1 MMETPLGVLRR
12 VRKARQGVDA
22 APLALA
28 LVCAGLVAALSSDF
42 VYSPGMYVGFD
53 GSKSPAVARLNI
65 PRSVKGDEKHPEK
78 DVDLAPSMAQTALT
92 VTLVSTRG
100 MGVFVVDGRVVT
112 SDQLVVE
119 LKQAAERGGT
129 ARPLLIKTDGSL
141 MMRDFMVFCA
151 AARKA
156 HFPGVMIAAND
167 APR

>member
-1 MMETPLGVLRR
+1 METPLGVLRR

-53 GSKSPAVARLNI
+53 GSKSTAVARLNI
-65 PRSVKGDEKHPEK
+65 PRSVKDDKNPEK

-151 AARKA
+151 AAMKA
-156 HFPGVMIAAND
+156 NFPGVMIAAND